1 MYHRKTVTGMV
12 TQLNCEFDEIVPS
25 SNPNSQTEAEEDS
38 LYTHKEY
45 KEFFTLVT
53 CLEKCPSLQ
62 AQKQG
67 KNICYF
73 HCCKT
78 FLTNI

>member
-1 MYHRKTVTGMV
+1 MV

-25 SNPNSQTEAEEDS
+25 SNPNSQTEAEEAS

-67 KNICYF
+67 K
-73 HCCKT
+73 T
-78 FLTNI
+78 FVLSIVIKHFLLIYKFSFQ